1 MSVPISRE
9 LRTAGERFIEV
20 ARAADLTPDQ
30 ARAALEA
37 LLDGIT
43 EGLAQGRTI
52 RLTGFGAFIPADR
65 PEREGRHPATGERLL
80 HPPTRTVRF
89 RPGEGL
95 KSALNG

>member
-1 MSVPISRE
+1 MSRPE
-9 LRTAGERFIEV
+9 LVGRI

-65 PEREGRHPATGERLL
+65 PEREGRHPATGEL
-80 HPPTRTVRF
+80 PV
-89 RPGEGL
+89 
-95 KSALNG
+95 S

>member
-1 MSVPISRE
+1 MSRPE
-9 LRTAGERFIEV
+9 LVGRI

-80 HPPTRTVRF
+80 YPPARTVRF